1 MSTRLPRAER
11 RAQLIEAAAA
21 AFLARGFD
29 GTSMDDVAQE
39 AGVTRLIVYRIF
51 ENKHDLYRA
60 VLVTLID
67 ELARAFDGVD
77 VEAVRV
83 RGAAKV
89 LLPVARAQPD
99 AFRLLWRHAW
109 HEPDFADEAVG
120 FRSYVTR
127 YAKEILASYIPDD
140 PPRLEWAARSAGA
153 HLIESICVWLDVGDA
168 TRDEEIGDL
177 LTGGL
182 RALAGSWIIG
192 GPPQAAPPAKRW
204 AQGS

>member
-1 MSTRLPRAER
+1 MATRLPRAER

-21 AFLARGFD
+21 AFLERGFD
-29 GTSMDDVAQE
+29 GTSMDDVAQA

-51 ENKHDLYRA
+51 ETKDDLYRA
-60 VLVTLID
+60 VLGTVIG
-67 ELARAFDGVD
+67 ELARAFDGID
-77 VEAVRV
+77 VEALRV

-89 LLPVARAQPD
+89 LLPVARMHPD

-109 HEPDFADEAVG
+109 HEPDFADQAVG

-127 YAKEILASYIPDD
+127 YAKEILANYIVDD

-153 HLIESICVWLDVGDA
+153 MFIESICIWLDVGDA
-168 TRDEEIGDL
+168 ARDDEICDQ

-182 RALAGSWIIG
+182 RALAGSWIAG
-192 GPPQAAPPAKRW
+192 GPPVPAPPRR
-204 AQGS
+204 

>member
-1 MSTRLPRAER
+1 MSRRLPRPER
-11 RAQLIEAAAA
+11 RAQLIGAAAA

-60 VLVTLID
+60 VLGTVLD

-83 RGAAKV
+83 RGAANL
-89 LLPVARAQPD
+89 LLPVARAHPD
-99 AFRLLWRHAW
+99 AFRWLWRHAW
-109 HEPDFADEAVG
+109 HEPDFAHEAIG

-127 YAKEILASYIPDD
+127 FAKEILANYIVDD

-168 TRDEEIGDL
+168 KRDGEIADL

-182 RALAGSWIIG
+182 RALAGSWIAG
-192 GPPQAAPPAKRW
+192 GPPQAAPPARRQP
-204 AQGS
+204 QGS